1 MSISIDQVRLVD
13 SHLDQIELLSSA
25 AHEAL
30 LDHGSL
36 ISSSPRILALQ
47 AVIKELSTTFSSP
60 VLSSPRILSLLELAT
75 LPQPVTKENKQDL
88 VTLYENE
95 LHWLLVSKATVQ
107 VYGLLLEALLEQA
120 IPLNDHIKYW
130 DRVLGSYTYS
140 SIFTIQTSPLRLWS
154 WSKDIYNDAKKRLDR
169 VSESPLS
176 LSPAEIKIGFFAQWK
191 NLYDLVKKSIRKRSL
206 KYLQLGILSPVALC
220 RTKARQNQLRLKKL
234 REMGACALGILIFKG
249 LDFGIGNDY
258 SDMSKKRDHVNDEW
272 KIVVER
278 SVALMDSV
286 LRNSLSLETD
296 ISEFE
301 DTILMSYGDYPKI
314 PTAGEE
320 APSEAHSV
328 RLSRQLQHIL
338 RNLIPHHMSFS
349 QNLSHQYGRPSRII
363 RFWFPTFAILFSS
376 TTVLQLIINRREII
390 TKCIQNFGSTIRNF
404 CMNWVLEPIKK
415 VLRTIRH
422 DPDSELALMSKK
434 SLSGDRDSLE
444 RMVIDFSIENSRSIG
459 LKSPL
464 TESQISE
471 IRARVR
477 EGDLTSILR
486 VYERELRNPLR
497 GTIRGDLVR
506 TLLIQIQ
513 KTKVDVEIALNG
525 IDALLR
531 SQELVF
537 GFVGL
542 TPGVVICFGVFRYLG
557 GVIRNMR
564 GMKQGHKAGQL
575 IRGLR
580 NIDRILTLATPV
592 KNNLLSNKDH
602 GLLLCEIHLLRKHV
616 HKFFPGDIGREF
628 LEDIND
634 LCNANRGLKAQ
645 LKALKRIRWGYA
657 RWF

>member
-13 SHLDQIELLSSA
+13 SHLDQIELLSSTV
-25 AHEAL
+25 HEAL
-30 LDHGSL
+30 FDQGSL

-47 AVIKELSTTFSSP
+47 AIIKELSTTFSNS
-60 VLSSPRILSLLELAT
+60 VLSSTRILSLLELAT
-75 LPQPVTKENKQDL
+75 LPQPITKENKQDL
-88 VTLYENE
+88 VILYENE
-95 LHWLLVSKATVQ
+95 LYWLLVSKATVQ
-107 VYGLLLEALLEQA
+107 VYGLLLEALLEQS

-140 SIFTIQTSPLRLWS
+140 SLFAIQTSPLRLWS
-154 WSKDIYNDAKKRLDR
+154 WLKDIYNDAKKRLDR
-169 VSESPLS
+169 ISESPLS
-176 LSPAEIKIGFFAQWK
+176 ISPVEIKIGFFAQWK
-191 NLYDLVKKSIRKRSL
+191 HFYCLIKKSVQKRSF
-206 KYLQLGILSPVALC
+206 KYLQRGILSPIALC
-220 RTKARQNQLRLKKL
+220 RTKARQNQLRLNKL
-234 REMGACALGILIFKG
+234 REMGACALGILIVKG
-249 LDFGIGNDY
+249 LKFKNGNAD
-258 SDMSKKRDHVNDEW
+258 SDMSKKRDDLNDEW
-272 KIVVER
+272 KIVTER
-278 SVALMDSV
+278 SVALVDIV
-286 LRNSLSLETD
+286 LRNFLPLETD

-301 DTILMSYGDYPKI
+301 DTVLVSCSDYPKI
-314 PTAGEE
+314 STAGEE
-320 APSEAHSV
+320 ALGEVHSV
-328 RLSRQLQHIL
+328 RLCRKLQHIL
-338 RNLIPHHMSFS
+338 RTLIPYHISFS
-349 QNLSHQYGRPSRII
+349 QDLSRQYGRPSRIT
-363 RFWFPTFAILFSS
+363 RFWFPTLAVLFSS
-376 TTVLQLIINRREII
+376 TTVLQLVISRRKVI
-390 TKCIQNFGSTIRNF
+390 TECIQHFGSTVRNF
-404 CMNWVLEPIKK
+404 CVNWVLEPIKK

-444 RMVIDFSIENSRSIG
+444 RMVIDFSIDNSRSIR
-459 LKSPL
+459 SESSL

-477 EGDLTSILR
+477 EGDLTPILR
-486 VYERELRNPLR
+486 VYERELKNPLR

-542 TPGVVICFGVFRYLG
+542 TPGIVICFGVFRYFG

-580 NIDRILTLATPV
+580 NIDRILTLATPI

-602 GLLLCEIHLLRKHV
+602 GLLLCEVHMLRKHV

-628 LEDIND
+628 LEDINY
-634 LCNANRGLKAQ
+634 LCNANRGLNAQ
-645 LKALKRIRWGYA
+645 LKALKRIRWGYS